1 MLRNKVF
8 PQTVSLQRIGISD
21 TSQCLGTWL
30 VSQIPPLNRYYNPVK
45 LVPLPISAENT
56 KISIF

>member
-21 TSQCLGTWL
+21 TNQCLGTWL
-30 VSQIPPLNRYYNPVK
+30 VSRIPPRYTRCRV
-45 LVPLPISAENT
+45 V
-56 KISIF
+56 